1 MDSLSSPTEHCCR
14 LAQRYLETTVVDI
27 LQYPRTLV
35 RSPPPLGAQPF
46 RSGSVPTPEALALM
60 SGRSCLACPLWWSVK
75 NDVFKGDGNGAS
87 PASHL
92 LFSKL
97 PMHSLCGSPEDPHLF
112 GHLGPYLW
120 LEYAVIYLLVGGH
133 IIRVLG

>member
-1 MDSLSSPTEHCCR
+1 MNSLSSPTEHWCR
-14 LAQRYLETTVVDI
+14 LAQRHPETTVVDI
-27 LQYPRTLV
+27 LQYTRALV
-35 RSPPPLGAQPF
+35 RSPPPLGARPF
-46 RSGSVPTPEALALM
+46 HSWSVRTPRALALM
-60 SGRSCLACPLWWSVK
+60 SGRSFLTCPLWWSVE
-75 NDVFKGDGNGAS
+75 NDVSKGDGNGAS

-97 PMHSLCGSPEDPHLF
+97 LMDSLCSSPEDPHLF